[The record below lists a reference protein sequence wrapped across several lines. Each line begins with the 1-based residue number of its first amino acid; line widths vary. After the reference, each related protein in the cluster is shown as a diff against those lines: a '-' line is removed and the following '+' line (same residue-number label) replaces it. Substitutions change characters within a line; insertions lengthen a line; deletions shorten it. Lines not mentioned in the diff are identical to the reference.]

1 MKNKLIK
8 KLTMGLAAV
17 GILGGILAGC
27 GSKETGAGTDAAAEA
42 STEAATEAG
51 TSAAAELTTIKVGAT
66 PAPHAEILEILK
78 DNLEEKGYRLEIVE
92 YNDYVLPNN
101 AVQDGDLDANFFQH
115 APYLNDFN
123 AQNGTTLVDVATVHF
138 EPFGLYAGK
147 TASLDALQEGAKIAV
162 PNDTTNEARALLLL
176 EAQGLI
182 KLKEDAGI
190 NATKIDI
197 VENPLNLEIV
207 ELEAAQ
213 IARTIQDVDIA
224 AINGNYAVDAG
235 LSLSDALAV
244 EAADSLAAQTY
255 GNVLVVKEGNEES
268 EATKALVE
276 AILSDEVKEY
286 IETTYE
292 GAVVPVF

>member
-101 AVQDGDLDANFFQH
+101 AVQDGELDANFFQH